1 MSIFSIKK
9 SEGIPRIFQRFS
21 FSFRIAVAFRV
32 LEFEKPGEF
41 LIFCSQN
48 IGDKAGNERRNREQK
63 IDPPKRIERGFGGN
77 VVGKN
82 AGVHSSDQNGDD
94 NSETGKE
101 AINDEMANAIVASQP
116 LRGVISFGIMSPE
129 EMRAEIAKY
138 SD

>member
-1 MSIFSIKK
+1 MELDDRAFSWY
-9 SEGIPRIFQRFS
+9 STE
-21 FSFRIAVAFRV
+21 
-32 LEFEKPGEF
+32 LGEWYAAAGEYEI
-41 LIFCSQN
+41 LIGASSR
-48 IGDKAGNERRNREQK
+48 DLRLSTSVRYETERRLPVHITLNTTVGELMEHDNTRPLACLITK
-63 IDPPKRIERGFGGN
+63 KMDAFFGVGN
-77 VVGKN
+77 
-82 AGVHSSDQNGDD
+82 D